1 MSSLDEGAVEAIA
14 LQLVDALERY
24 AMDTA
29 QMVANWPDL
38 DRYRVVSGQV
48 DEIRLVASGLP
59 DARVQWVELL
69 IAHAELLQLLWR
81 AHYGHGGVTMDDTL
95 HARLHHADAIAAL
108 RITCMRMV
116 SKPQPPLSN

>member
-14 LQLVDALERY
+14 LQLIDALERY

-38 DRYRVVSGQV
+38 ERYRAISEQV
-48 DEIRLVASGLP
+48 DQIRLLASGLP
-59 DARVQWVELL
+59 EARVQWVELL

-108 RITCMRMV
+108 RISCLRML
-116 SKPQPPLSN
+116 PQPHRPLSN